1 MCKVLARPDIIY
13 KDVFSLAIAVVGSC
27 ILQKNFNM
35 KMCKYGSKEIQ
46 IVRDQIVLEE
56 LEKGHKEECIRGRP

>member
-13 KDVFSLAIAVVGSC
+13 KDVLSLAIGVVGSC
-27 ILQKNFNM
+27 KVQKNFNM
-35 KMCKYGSKEIQ
+35 KMYKCGSKEIQ

-56 LEKGHKEECIRGRP
+56 LEKVHKEECIQGRP